1 MANSFF
7 IEILLPGVVIVV
19 VVGAVVVVASSELM
33 NYYSFIYIDA
43 SKIILKSAHP
53 NDLFNFTYYIF

>member
-43 SKIILKSAHP
+43 SKIKSAHP